1 MIGRIKRIRKRK
13 KKTTQST
20 TSNQREGIGG
30 RKTRKKERERRE
42 RERERSASNPSEI
55 VPEKYESVD
64 QLTWQI
70 IPEMTRL
77 QSNQVLSLAIDLHN
91 GGNLAN
97 CGPGGWGGEEKVEVG
112 SRGFSSTWLDFLS
125 PFPAFFFLSPSVSR
139 VPFAFL
145 SLLFFFSFLVPT
157 FTTPPYSFRTI
168 DRPRSTHYRS
178 SSRSSILSVLHGP
191 GFSTTGG

>member
-1 MIGRIKRIRKRK
+1 MEERPGKRR
-13 KKTTQST
+13 
-20 TSNQREGIGG
+20 G
-30 RKTRKKERERRE
+30 KEE

-125 PFPAFFFLSPSVSR
+125 PFPAFFYSLPQSVAFHLLFSRCSFSFPSLSP
-139 VPFAFL
+139 
-145 SLLFFFSFLVPT
+145 LLRLHRIHSGPLTVHD
-157 FTTPPYSFRTI
+157 RHTI
-168 DRPRSTHYRS
+168 GHHPVRRFYRS
-178 SSRSSILSVLHGP
+178 STVQVSRRQGDDQGSSCWS
-191 GFSTTGG
+191 